1 MGRERGEMPVA
12 RIGRKLE
19 RVRSLVTILGL
30 PFLGIVLLPAQN
42 APSNTLSDAQSHA
55 VVGLALDNEL
65 RAAEDTTHPMRY
77 CLRKSSPRLTSTKE
91 IYESKDGDVARLLSI
106 NGQPLDPEAEQNE
119 KSRLTELAGDP
130 DRQRHRMQAEDAD
143 RAHAINVLRALSTAF
158 TYRYAGIVESSA
170 GLAERFTFQPN
181 PGFSPPD
188 LESQVLTAMTGEIW
202 INAAQE
208 RVVRLQGHL
217 QHDVD
222 FGWGILGRLYKG
234 GWIAINQAEV
244 APGQWRTVQ
253 LQMVMSGRLMF
264 KSRNFDTTEDE
275 SDFAPLPPDIGY
287 REAIEKLQSGA
298 FDTEAR
304 KQ

>member
-1 MGRERGEMPVA
+1 MPAVG
-12 RIGRKLE
+12 IGRKLIV
-19 RVRSLVTILGL
+19 VRNLLTILGL
-30 PFLGIVLLPAQN
+30 SFLGIVLLPAQN
-42 APSNTLSDAQSHA
+42 APSNTLSAAQSHA

-65 RAAEDTTHPMRY
+65 RAAEDTSHPMRY
-77 CLRKSSPRLTSTKE
+77 CLRKSTPRLTSTKE
-91 IYESKDGDVARLLSI
+91 IYESKDGDVARLLTI
-106 NGQPLDPEAEQNE
+106 NGQPLNPEAEQDE
-119 KSRLTELAGDP
+119 RSRLNELAGDP

-143 RAHAINVLRALSTAF
+143 RAHAINVLRALSSAF
-158 TYRYAGIVESSA
+158 TYHYAGIVESST

-188 LESQVLTAMTGEIW
+188 LETQVLTAMTGEIW

-208 RVVRLQGHL
+208 RVVRLQGRL

-234 GWIAINQAEV
+234 GWIAIDQAEV
-244 APGQWRTVQ
+244 APGQWRTVR
-253 LQMVMSGRLMF
+253 LQMEMSGRVVF
-264 KSRNFDTTEDE
+264 KTRSFDTTEEE
-275 SDFAPLPPDIGY
+275 SDFAPLPANMSYG
-287 REAIEKLQSGA
+287 EAIEKLQSGV